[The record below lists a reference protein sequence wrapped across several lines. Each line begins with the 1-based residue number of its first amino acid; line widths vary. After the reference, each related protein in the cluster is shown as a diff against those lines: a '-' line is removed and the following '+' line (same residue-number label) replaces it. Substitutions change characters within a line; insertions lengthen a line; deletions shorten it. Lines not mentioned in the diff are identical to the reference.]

1 MRDLDAI
8 LADLAPKLATLEAD
22 RRHCRRLSA
31 IYLAVLLLPLAI
43 GVLGAIAV
51 REESKLFFI
60 IGSVAWLVIGG
71 ILYAV
76 KAGRAKGRYLVAYK
90 EAVMPPLLALIDP
103 GLRHE
108 SVGGL
113 SEAVFLG
120 TELFTTHPDRY
131 SSEDLIE
138 GTVGKTFLQLAEVD
152 AEERRT
158 STDSKGNTET
168 TYVTIFKGLL
178 FIADFHK
185 HFGGRTFVFPD
196 TAENLFGNFGRFF
209 QKLGGRSETGLIRLE
224 DPEFENAFA
233 VYSTDEIEARY
244 ILSTSMM
251 QRLLR
256 LRERFGDGL
265 RVAFKES
272 CVALAVPA
280 RGSFLEPRLGVSAA
294 DPDQIRGLLVE
305 LDHVL
310 GLVEELDL
318 NTRIW
323 TKA

>member
-8 LADLAPKLATLEAD
+8 LDELTPKLASLEAE
-22 RRHCRRLSA
+22 RQECRRLSA
-31 IYLAVLLLPLAI
+31 IYLVVLFGPLAI
-43 GVLGAIAV
+43 GVLAAIVV
-51 REESKLFFI
+51 REDTKLIFI
-60 IGSVAWLVIGG
+60 IGSAVWFVIGL

-76 KAGRAKGRYLVAYK
+76 KAGEAKSRYLVAYK
-90 EAVMPPLLALIDP
+90 ETVVPRLLALIDP

-108 SVGGL
+108 SMAGL
-113 SEAVFLG
+113 SESVFLG

-152 AEERRT
+152 AEKRHT
-158 STDSKGNTET
+158 STDSKGNTKT

-178 FIADFHK
+178 VIADFHK
-185 HFGGRTFVFPD
+185 HFQGRTFVFPD

-209 QKLGGRSETGLIRLE
+209 QKLGGRRETGLIRLE
-224 DPEFENAFA
+224 DPEFEDAFA

-256 LRERFGDGL
+256 LQERFGVNF
-265 RVAFKES
+265 RIAFKES
-272 CVALAVPA
+272 CVALAIPN
-280 RGSFLEPRLGVSAA
+280 RGSFLEPKLGVPAT
-294 DPDQIRGLLVE
+294 DPEQIRGFLVE

-323 TKA
+323 TKE

>member
-8 LADLAPKLATLEAD
+8 LGELTPRLAPLEAD
-22 RRHCRRLSA
+22 RLECRRLSV
-31 IYLAVLLLPLAI
+31 IYLAVLLIPLAI

-51 REESKLFFI
+51 KEDTKIYFI
-60 IGSVAWLVIGG
+60 IGSVVWFAIGFV
-71 ILYAV
+71 LYAV
-76 KAGRAKGRYLVAYK
+76 KAGQAKSRYLVAYK
-90 EAVMPPLLALIDP
+90 EAVVPRLLALIDP

-108 SVGGL
+108 SGAGL
-113 SEAVFLG
+113 SEAAFLG
-120 TELFTTHPDRY
+120 TELFTTDPDRY

-138 GTVGKTFLQLAEVD
+138 GNVGKTFLQLAEVD

-158 STDSKGNTET
+158 STDSKGNTRT

-178 FIADFHK
+178 VIADFHK
-185 HFGGRTFVFPD
+185 RFQGRTFVFPD

-209 QKLGGRSETGLIRLE
+209 QKLGGRSETSLIRLE
-224 DPEFENAFA
+224 DPEFEDAFA

-251 QRLLR
+251 RRLLR

-272 CVALAVPA
+272 CVALAVPG
-280 RGSFLEPRLGVSAA
+280 RGSFLEPRLGVAAA
-294 DPDQIRGLLVE
+294 DPEQIRGLLVE

-310 GLVEELDL
+310 ALVEELDL

-323 TKA
+323 TKE